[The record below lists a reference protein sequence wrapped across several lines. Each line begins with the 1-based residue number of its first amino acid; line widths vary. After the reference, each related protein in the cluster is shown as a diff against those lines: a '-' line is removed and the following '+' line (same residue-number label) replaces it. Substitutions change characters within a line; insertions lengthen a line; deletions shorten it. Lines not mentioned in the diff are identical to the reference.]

1 MNWLKRSIVA
11 VSAVGMLTTS
21 VVTSSVDAVAA
32 DEICKTDLGDSTPV
46 VLVHGLNS
54 NIGVWDPMM
63 SSLAEIDGL
72 KPVKFDYQAVNN
84 EWVTHEDIGP
94 KLARYIDCLAQASL
108 EGGGNGKVIVLAHSM
123 GGLATRYA
131 VNETVDDRLVAD
143 EVGLVITIGT
153 PHWGSDM
160 AKLCESLGLMPQCRG
175 SAPLALRPDSS
186 ELANL
191 PEFPDS
197 IPVRAIAGDVTLR
210 DQLFETEFA
219 LDLNSDVVV
228 KVDSATA
235 FSSDTTVGDG
245 ESVFECEGKYSRFFG
260 FITGIEATCEH
271 TTMLS
276 TDYIQEDVVQSIEA
290 YLASIAEPEF
300 DPNDGSWRLV
310 MFDKLAIPSL
320 DQDWGGAMSEPEYF
334 VSMRDYTNCT
344 RETTA
349 ECPAFGFTNLDTIPS
364 ELDWD
369 IADAEDPMIAEFQTR
384 CDGLDRD
391 TLLGLIEVG
400 EMSIGDKTAELYTLD
415 ECPNTESE
423 YYNPEWGIMRV
434 WYVPDERVLILAQDS
449 KYGTIDMEVMEESF
463 RQAVWF

>member
-1 MNWLKRSIVA
+1 VNWLKRSIVA

-21 VVTSSVDAVAA
+21 VVIGSVDAVAA
-32 DEICKTDLGDSTPV
+32 YEICNADHLGENVPV
-46 VLVHGLNS
+46 VKVHGLGS
-54 NIGVWDPMM
+54 QPAIMDPLDVTVH
-63 SSLAEIDGL
+63 SEVEGISTFN
-72 KPVKFDYQAVNN
+72 FDYEHVHN

-108 EGGGNGKVIVLAHSM
+108 EGGGKGKVIVLAHSM

-131 VNETVDDRLVAD
+131 VNETVDERLVAD

-228 KVDSATA
+228 NIDSATA

-245 ESVFECEGKYSRFFG
+245 ESVFECDGKYSRFLG

-300 DPNDGSWRLV
+300 DPNDGSWWTF
-310 MFDKLAIPSL
+310 FDKLAIPYL
-320 DQDWGGAMSEPEYF
+320 DQDWGGAMSEPEYY

-344 RETTA
+344 DDTTA
-349 ECPAFGFTNLDTIPS
+349 GCPSFYFTNLDTIPS

-369 IADAEDPMIAEFQTR
+369 IANAEDPVTTSFQQWCDIDSDELWSYIEVGVMVIGDKIAEFH
-384 CDGLDRD
+384 
-391 TLLGLIEVG
+391 TLN
-400 EMSIGDKTAELYTLD
+400 
-415 ECPNTESE
+415 ECPGSES
-423 YYNPEWGIMRV
+423 WLTMRV
-434 WYVPDERVLILAQDS
+434 WYVEDERVLIQAWDS
-449 KYGTIDMEVMEESF
+449 GNGTIDMEVMEESF

>member
-1 MNWLKRSIVA
+1 VA
-11 VSAVGMLTTS
+11 VSSAMILTTS
-21 VVTSSVDAVAA
+21 VVIGNVDVVAA
-32 DEICKTDLGDSTPV
+32 DELCRTDLGDSTPV

-54 NIGVWDPMM
+54 NIGVWDSMM
-63 SSLAEIDGL
+63 SSLAEIDDL

-94 KLARYIDCLAQASL
+94 KLARYIDCLAQVSL
-108 EGGGNGKVIVLAHSM
+108 EGGGKGKVIVLAHSM

-245 ESVFECEGKYSRFFG
+245 ESVFECDGKYTRFLG
-260 FITGIEATCEH
+260 FITGIEAACEH

-276 TDYIQEDVVQSIEA
+276 TDYIQEDVIVSIEEYLVSQSVEMTNLHGLELPLDESWELSYQTVHNPSGA
-290 YLASIAEPEF
+290 YSNVVRTDLCDREPEM
-300 DPNDGSWRLV
+300 NDYCPSFKVIDVAAFNGLFFWDYPGTDEDCLSYGLYDDLWHTPPQSTEEVTIGGKQATHRTHWQCRAYVGASALPPSSAASASDIMHSWEV
-310 MFDKLAIPSL
+310 
-320 DQDWGGAMSEPEYF
+320 
-334 VSMRDYTNCT
+334 
-344 RETTA
+344 
-349 ECPAFGFTNLDTIPS
+349 
-364 ELDWD
+364 
-369 IADAEDPMIAEFQTR
+369 
-384 CDGLDRD
+384 DGLVVVEHNFDSND
-391 TLLGLIEVG
+391 PLVGLEDLLAR
-400 EMSIGDKTAELYTLD
+400 AEW
-415 ECPNTESE
+415 S
-423 YYNPEWGIMRV
+423 
-434 WYVPDERVLILAQDS
+434 
-449 KYGTIDMEVMEESF
+449 
-463 RQAVWF
+463 